1 MASETQGAAL
11 RSPTCAR
18 GARIIALGSTF
29 NFLLIVGALL
39 TFGPTALYV
48 RYGGRPAAWGFSLLE
63 DQQLFGLLMMTAGA
77 MMYLMATVV
86 LFAVW
91 FRQIEEDAS
100 GARASRPCGA
110 QKGVS
115 E

>member
-1 MASETQGAAL
+1 
-11 RSPTCAR
+11 
-18 GARIIALGSTF
+18 
-29 NFLLIVGALL
+29 
-39 TFGPTALYV
+39 
-48 RYGGRPAAWGFSLLE
+48 
-63 DQQLFGLLMMTAGA
+63 
-77 MMYLMATVV
+77 MYLMATVV